1 MNNTLYGSKIL
12 DCIDKINIDFFQN
25 QITRI
30 IKFLELNFEE
40 RLCLSLSS
48 FSSLSSSFGL
58 KIHATMH
65 STDKVKMRNITD
77 AITIT

>member
-40 RLCLSLSS
+40 RLCLFLSS
-48 FSSLSSSFGL
+48 FSSLFSSFGL

>member
-40 RLCLSLSS
+40 RLCLLLSS
-48 FSSLSSSFGL
+48 FSSSFGL